1 MSTNYKYQIIFFGNR
16 TELFDEIQKN
26 LIEPAR
32 LLGVD
37 MDAFAF
43 YKNEEAEEYRGNQ
56 PVFCLYSNNI
66 KGIDDFVIPFIQ
78 QQIDEGNTILPLYY
92 TDFGN
97 EVTDLLSQFNGLTL
111 NEGIQ
116 SVINHILEGFNLLR
130 RRRKLFI
137 SYRRID
143 SKDIA
148 IQLFEYFESLN
159 YDVFLDTHSVP
170 RGEIFQN
177 SLWHQMSDSDVV
189 ILLDTSEFLSSK
201 WCVEELSFA
210 ENKKIALLRLKFPSS
225 SISDDTAALINT
237 LSLNKSSFKD
247 NLLTQLALNKISI
260 QVESLRARALAA
272 RQDNIITEFI
282 ETARLYSKTVVRSNF
297 NLLSYKNLIDQEYL
311 FIPAIGVPQSTDFHD
326 VDLKYQTR
334 LSSAKGVYILYDES
348 SILHKWQEHLD
359 WLNGQLRVR
368 ALRRADFNDFIMKE
382 LK

>member
-1 MSTNYKYQIIFFGNR
+1 MPTNYKYQIIFFGNGI
-16 TELFDEIQKN
+16 ELFNEIRKN
-26 LIEPAR
+26 LIKSAIE
-32 LLGVD
+32 LGVD
-37 MDAFAF
+37 IDAFAF
-43 YKNEEAEEYRGNQ
+43 YNNEEAKEYRGNQ
-56 PVFCLYSNNI
+56 PVFCLYSNAA
-66 KGIDDFVIPFIQ
+66 KGIDDAITPFIQ

-92 TDFGN
+92 KDFGN
-97 EVTDLLSQFNGLTL
+97 EIDDLLRDYNGLSVK
-111 NEGIQ
+111 EGIQ
-116 SVINHILEGFNLLR
+116 SIVNHILEGFNLLR

-159 YDVFLDTHSVP
+159 YNVFLDTHSVP
-170 RGEIFQN
+170 RGEIFQD

-189 ILLDTSEFLSSK
+189 ILLDTSEFLTSK

-210 ENKKIALLRLKFPSS
+210 ENKKIALLRIKFPSS
-225 SISDDTAALINT
+225 SISDDTTALIYT
-237 LSLNKSSFKD
+237 FPLDKSSFKD
-247 NLLTQLALNKISI
+247 NLLAEDTLNKISI

-282 ETARLYSKTVVRSNF
+282 ETARLYSKSIIRSNF

-368 ALRRADFNDFIMKE
+368 ALRRADFIDFIKNE

>member
-16 TELFDEIQKN
+16 AELFDKIQKN
-26 LIEPAR
+26 LIESAR
-32 LLGVD
+32 QLGVD

-56 PVFCLYSNNI
+56 PVFCLYSNNE
-66 KGIDDFVIPFIQ
+66 KGIDDSVIPFIQ

-92 TDFGN
+92 TDFEN

-225 SISDDTAALINT
+225 SISDDTTALIYT

-282 ETARLYSKTVVRSNF
+282 ETARLYSKNVVRSNF

-311 FIPAIGVPQSTDFHD
+311 FIPAIGVPQSTDFHN